1 MYTINLLF
9 AKRVT
14 WVATVL
20 LTMSLIVT
28 VSVRALKK
36 VEQNNNANYTARV
49 ATRKFLD
56 KIEPQAE
63 KVERFLTT
71 FADLDK
77 HQICMLLDDSS
88 RLWASSNRD
97 DLSFGETGQ
106 RPGMDMSDAGN
117 RMYSTTHPIKKL
129 VSLSKTDSLTS
140 EILYIEGSTYVSHA
154 VALSGNMVLICAS
167 SIVV

>member
-1 MYTINLLF
+1 MHTNNMLF

-20 LTMSLIVT
+20 LAMSLVVT
-28 VSVRALKK
+28 VSANALKK
-36 VEQNNNANYTARV
+36 VEQNNHANYAARV
-49 ATRKFLD
+49 ATHKFPD
-56 KIEPQAE
+56 KIETHAE

-71 FADLDK
+71 FADLDP

-97 DLSFGETGQ
+97 ELSFGKNGE

-117 RMYSTTHPIKKL
+117 RMHSTTHPIKKL
-129 VSLSKTDSLTS
+129 VSLSKTDTDTS
-140 EILYIEGSTYVSHA
+140 EIMYIEGRTYVSHA

-167 SIVV
+167 SIS